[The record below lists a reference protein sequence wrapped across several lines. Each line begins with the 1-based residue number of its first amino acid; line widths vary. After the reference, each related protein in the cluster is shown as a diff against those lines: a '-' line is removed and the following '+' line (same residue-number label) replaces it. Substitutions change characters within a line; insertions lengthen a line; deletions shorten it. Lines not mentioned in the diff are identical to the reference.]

1 MKKNILT
8 AILFAAFASA
18 CATNTANTAN
28 TTANT
33 NQTNGSANSAA
44 NTASSANNAKPATS
58 PAAEKKP
65 GNSASKANID
75 KDGNEHIQF
84 PKGATETTIE
94 RTLAPND
101 TKMLLFNA
109 KKGQTLWFKATES
122 TNQFEVDFNKNSVK
136 LGEEVRQTL
145 DSSGDW
151 AIYVNNPTDKPLT
164 YKLWIGIE

>member
-1 MKKNILT
+1 MKRNILT
-8 AILFAAFASA
+8 AILCASLASA
-18 CATNTANTAN
+18 CSVNVGSNANT

-33 NQTNGSANSAA
+33 NQTNSLANSAA
-44 NTASSANNAKPATS
+44 NTVTNTAKPAVS
-58 PAAEKKP
+58 PATEKKTET
-65 GNSASKANID
+65 SASKPNID

-84 PKGATETTIE
+84 PKGSTDTTIE

-101 TKMLLFNA
+101 NKMLLFNA

-122 TNQFEVDFNKNSVK
+122 TNQLEVDFNKNSVK
-136 LGEEVRQTL
+136 LGEEVRQEL
-145 DSSGDW
+145 NASGDW